1 MIISL
6 SGVAL
11 SGKDTVAAMI
21 QDYDSRFKIK
31 GFSQKLKE
39 IAVILTGIPYDYWED
54 QEFKKKPLPGWDMDA
69 RTFLQKLGT
78 EAIRDGLH
86 PDAWVMAMMAD
97 YKQGDYWVIKD
108 CRFLNEYNT
117 VMMYGGTA
125 IQIIRPGYKEVNAH
139 VSERSLDSVCFD
151 DYIMNDGT
159 LDDLR
164 REVNKFMLKIGL

>member
-21 QDYDSRFKIK
+21 QQYDSRFKIK

-39 IAVILTGIPYDYWED
+39 MAVILTGIPYQYWED
-54 QEFKKKPLPGWDMDA
+54 QEFKKKELPGWGMDA

-97 YKQGDYWVIKD
+97 YKAGEYWVIKD
-108 CRFLNEYNT
+108 CRFLNEYET
-117 VMMYGGTA
+117 VKLYDGYTF
-125 IQIIRPGYKEVNAH
+125 QVIRPGYKEVNAH
-139 VSERSLDSVCFD
+139 VSERSLDKVCFD
-151 DYIMNDGT
+151 DYIMNDGS
-159 LDDLR
+159 LEDLKI
-164 REVNKFMLKIGL
+164 EVNKLMQKL

>member
-11 SGKDTVAAMI
+11 SGKDTVAGFI
-21 QDYDSRFKIK
+21 KKYDNRFQIK

-39 IAVILTGIPYDYWED
+39 MAVILTGIPYEHWED

-86 PDAWVMAMMAD
+86 KDAWVMAMMAD
-97 YKQGDYWVIKD
+97 YKDGDYWVIKD
-108 CRFLNEYNT
+108 CRFMNEYEVVRMYAGVT
-117 VMMYGGTA
+117 V
-125 IQIIRPGYKEVNAH
+125 QVVRPGYREVNSH
-139 VSERSLDSVCFD
+139 VSERSLEKVCFD

-159 LDDLR
+159 IDDLER
-164 REVNKFMLKIGL
+164 NVNKFMLNIGL